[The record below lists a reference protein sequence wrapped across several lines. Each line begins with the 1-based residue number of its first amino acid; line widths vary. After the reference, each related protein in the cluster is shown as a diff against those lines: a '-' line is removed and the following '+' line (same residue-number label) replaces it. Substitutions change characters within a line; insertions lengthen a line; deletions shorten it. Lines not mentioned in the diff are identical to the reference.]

1 MRTHQESAE
10 VSTDQSDEDW
20 SVDRKE
26 PQTSR
31 WKLLM
36 MKKGGGGNGAASS
49 HTLTQLLAVRGTA
62 WGTGEDKSLNLAQS
76 RDHPKKGM
84 IEKHRVKKLKPGFQ
98 CRPNPRTIQVCHV
111 TSQET
116 CPRAARFWGSSWG
129 TFSHRCAEQGR
140 AAESSRQHPE
150 NASPHSGD
158 GGALNN
164 LKADLHFN
172 ETTRS
177 MFKTLQAIL
186 AWFLFYGKFRT
197 QK

>member
-20 SVDRKE
+20 SMDRKE

-76 RDHPKKGM
+76 TGKSTKRS
-84 IEKHRVKKLKPGFQ
+84 
-98 CRPNPRTIQVCHV
+98 
-111 TSQET
+111 SQERDDREA
-116 CPRAARFWGSSWG
+116 PSK
-129 TFSHRCAEQGR
+129 EV
-140 AAESSRQHPE
+140 
-150 NASPHSGD
+150 
-158 GGALNN
+158 
-164 LKADLHFN
+164 KAWV
-172 ETTRS
+172 S
-177 MFKTLQAIL
+177 V
-186 AWFLFYGKFRT
+186 
-197 QK
+197 